1 MYKFILILSVI
12 LFIHTE
18 LIICY
23 YYFSSTRAYHL
34 ESEGN
39 DNKDNI
45 TGKLHYDS
53 ILNSS
58 GLSTT
63 SVIVTLVIL
72 TLTFILDFLIWR

>member
-34 ESEGN
+34 ESQGN
-39 DNKDNI
+39 DNKYKSI
-45 TGKLHYDS
+45 GKQQYDL

-58 GLSTT
+58 GLSTI
-63 SVIVTLVIL
+63 SVIVTIVIL
-72 TLTFILDFLIWR
+72 TLTFTLDFLIWR